1 MPTQNALPRVPIVD
15 MFQNPKGREYTLVWA
30 NSTKKSEMGI
40 IRMTDL
46 LFNYYFYPTA
56 FGLDGAM
63 EVKEIP
69 ARGNITM
76 EREIGSPKV
85 TYSRDKYTVR
95 RLPTYRAGAYDSGT
109 QCFAIDGKD
118 VWNFEIS
125 GRITEFRIWM
135 QNCANTNNLKRPFQ
149 AETITGVGIAVA
161 PLTSAGTI

>member
-15 MFQNPKGREYTLVWA
+15 MFQSPKGREYTLVWA

-63 EVKEIP
+63 DSVTIP
-69 ARGNITM
+69 AKGSITVV
-76 EREIGSPKV
+76 REIGKAGK
-85 TYSRDKYTVR
+85 TYSRDSYTVR
-95 RLPTYRAGAYDSGT
+95 RLPTYRSGAYDSGT
-109 QCFAIDGKD
+109 QMFAIDGKD

-125 GRITEFRIWM
+125 GRVTEFRIWM
-135 QNCANTNNLKRPFQ
+135 QNVASTNNLKRPAQF
-149 AETITGVGIAVA
+149 ETITGVGIAVA
-161 PLTSAGTI
+161 PLTSAAVI